1 MVLVAFL
8 VGLAAALIGIVFVAV
23 RGLELWRH
31 GKRSGGAITSELAR
45 FEERS
50 ARTEQLLAEAE
61 QSNQRAA
68 GCDSNDSASRARSSR
83 CCSRR
88 SSGAQ
93 RRTRWLRAFLP
104 TR

>member
-8 VGLAAALIGIVFVAV
+8 VGLALALVGIVFVAV
-23 RGLELWRH
+23 RGLTLWRD
-31 GKRSGGAITSELAR
+31 GKRSSRALTSELSQ
-45 FEERS
+45 FEERA

-61 QSNQRAA
+61 ESSQDLQVALERLRV
-68 GCDSNDSASRARSSR
+68 SRARLQVLLASLER
-83 CCSRR
+83 
-88 SSGAQ
+88 AQ